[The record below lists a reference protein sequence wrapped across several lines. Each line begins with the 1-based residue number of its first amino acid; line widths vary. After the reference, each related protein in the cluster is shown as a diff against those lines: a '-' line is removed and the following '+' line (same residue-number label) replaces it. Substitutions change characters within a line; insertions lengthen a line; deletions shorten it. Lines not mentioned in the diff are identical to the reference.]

1 MTSWTSSAAGSTSPA
16 HLLHLR
22 PPAAQGTVLV
32 LQQLKVQMV
41 SENPCESVAH
51 IHLIVAHLHCNFAA
65 APPSM
70 ALSYHAPS
78 IQQLMY

>member
-65 APPSM
+65 APSSM
-70 ALSYHAPS
+70 ALSYHCHPS
-78 IQQLMY
+78 NS